1 MVLLYSRSV
10 KGTNREMRTKL
21 PVEKIAFILLCTWL
35 GLKILT
41 MFITSFLQ
49 PLRWLLHLL
58 FILLVTA
65 WVLVLFTDT
74 AKKPAKKKSKP
85 VQ

>member
-1 MVLLYSRSV
+1 M
-10 KGTNREMRTKL
+10 KGTNKEMRTEL
-21 PVEKIAFILLCTWL
+21 PVEKIAFILLCAWL

-58 FILLVTA
+58 FILLVIA
-65 WVLVLFTDT
+65 WTLVLLDNSV
-74 AKKPAKKKSKP
+74 KKPAKKKSKP